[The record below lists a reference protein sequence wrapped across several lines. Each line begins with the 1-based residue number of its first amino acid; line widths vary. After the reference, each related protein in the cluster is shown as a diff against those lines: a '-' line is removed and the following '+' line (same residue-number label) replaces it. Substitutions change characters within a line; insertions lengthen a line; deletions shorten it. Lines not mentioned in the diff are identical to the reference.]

1 MLVIIRVQSNVEITA
16 VQDLIRKF
24 TTWAF
29 SLNHDSNQA
38 PTFEKLEEELAT
50 LPGIYSPPHG
60 RLLLAMQD
68 GQPAGCVAL
77 NGHDDLICEL
87 KRMYVRPAFRGQGI
101 GRALVRILTE
111 EARRAGFERMLLSSH
126 ISMKKAHEIYQTF
139 GFKKVGPP
147 DDFPEKFKSSV
158 VFMECELLEK
168 D

>member
-1 MLVIIRVQSNVEITA
+1 MINPIIRGTSPNT
-16 VQDLIRKF
+16 L

-29 SLNHDSNQA
+29 SLTDDINQA

-77 NGHDDLICEL
+77 KGQDDLICEL
-87 KRMYVRPAFRGQGI
+87 KRMYVRPAFRGQGV
-101 GRALVRILTE
+101 GQALVRTLTE
-111 EARRAGFERMLLSSH
+111 EARQAGFERMILDSH

-139 GFKKVGPP
+139 GFKKVRPP
-147 DDFPEKFKSSV
+147 DDFPEKFKSIV
-158 VFMECELLEK
+158 VFMECELFEK